1 MFGPD
6 LRARLA
12 DFRGFLSAE
21 LAVQVSD
28 SLWSQSRCYLPMLV
42 HQDDFNLMTRR
53 PTLARL
59 APPIERRRVIVSRLM
74 SFHAFFDTVAD
85 AMRAAVPE
93 VVC

>member
-1 MFGPD
+1 M
-6 LRARLA
+6 
-12 DFRGFLSAE
+12 
-21 LAVQVSD
+21 AVQFSD
-28 SLWSQSRCYLPMLV
+28 SLWSQTGCYLPILV

-59 APPIERRRVIVSRLM
+59 APPVERRRVVVSRLT
-74 SFHAFFDTVAD
+74 SFHAFFYAVAD